1 MSYILGGQARAKFE
15 ERGIV
20 PCGNLAAANTCL
32 ADLSVD
38 DDDPGSDGTGA
49 GPGGHSN
56 GIVKSA
62 RESALSG
69 GRGSEMGRATGVSIH
84 PVFGTR
90 G

>member
-20 PCGNLAAANTCL
+20 PCGNLAAANTCV

-49 GPGGHSN
+49 GPGGHPN